1 MRKGERTK
9 EKIVAQT
16 APLFNRKGFAGASVA
31 DIMELTGLRKG
42 GIYNHFATK
51 DELAL
56 EAFDYSVARI
66 RERLDA
72 ALEGKTLTADRLI
85 AMAGVFAEHIVNPA
99 IPGGC
104 PLLNTAVD
112 SDDTHPQLRQRVLD
126 AMERW
131 HTLVRGTVRK
141 GIARGEIRSDVD
153 PDSFSTLFIAS
164 LEGGVMLSKLYGDT
178 THMDL
183 VVEFLSSHIRSI
195 ASV

>member
-9 EKIVAQT
+9 GKIVAQT
-16 APLFNRKGFAGASVA
+16 APLFNRKGFAGASMA
-31 DIMELTGLRKG
+31 DIMEATGLRKG
-42 GIYNHFATK
+42 GIYNHFTTK

-112 SDDTHPQLRQRVLD
+112 ADDTHPRLRERARD

-131 HTLVRGTVRK
+131 HTLVRGT
-141 GIARGEIRSDVD
+141 AS
-153 PDSFSTLFIAS
+153 PDDAHLRD
-164 LEGGVMLSKLYGDT
+164 Y
-178 THMDL
+178 
-183 VVEFLSSHIRSI
+183 
-195 ASV
+195 